1 MASASFR
8 RVRFMKQTSL
18 WGMIYSRPASGMVFT
33 KPRLAG
39 PSRIIIQ
46 QDRRFG
52 NTFGNGFEI
61 AVQLDIT
68 DCTFLS
74 WVLYLIFIPA
84 LYEMP
89 GSCLQTSP
97 MQPPDHLKCDLMFC
111 CQRFFQSEENN
122 AAAQTRSHP
131 KPCSEQTRR
140 NCVNLTQFLLVS

>member
-1 MASASFR
+1 
-8 RVRFMKQTSL
+8 
-18 WGMIYSRPASGMVFT
+18 MIYSRPASVMVFT

-74 WVLYLIFIPA
+74 WVLYLIFILA
-84 LYEMP
+84 LYEIH
-89 GSCLQTSP
+89 GTITKKESGLTSA
-97 MQPPDHLKCDLMFC
+97 LKTE
-111 CQRFFQSEENN
+111 QGGE
-122 AAAQTRSHP
+122 AP
-131 KPCSEQTRR
+131 KPPSKNSMAQPSGESKRTDEAVKKTVR
-140 NCVNLTQFLLVS
+140 F

>member
-1 MASASFR
+1 
-8 RVRFMKQTSL
+8 
-18 WGMIYSRPASGMVFT
+18 MIYSRPASVMVFT
-33 KPRLAG
+33 KPCLAG
-39 PSRIIIQ
+39 PSGIIIQ

-74 WVLYLIFIPA
+74 WVLYLIFILA
-84 LYEMP
+84 LYEIP

-122 AAAQTRSHP
+122 TAGRTGDLCLHLRSKPTRLRYRSTAATASCAL
-131 KPCSEQTRR
+131 CSSTSS
-140 NCVNLTQFLLVS
+140 VSLV